1 MKKFILITI
10 LFASVS
16 ATLSAQHKIELTQ
29 NATIET
35 TSHIINSSKKSF
47 RLFKKHNTAFH
58 NAVTNDLPSRIQS
71 ILASDIRESSET
83 LVSGVANV
91 KTPKNK

>member
-1 MKKFILITI
+1 MKKIILIAI
-10 LFASVS
+10 FFASVS
-16 ATLSAQHKIELTQ
+16 ATASAQHKIELAQ
-29 NATIET
+29 SATIET

-47 RLFKKHNTAFH
+47 KLFKKHKIAYH

-71 ILASDIRESSET
+71 ILASDIRESSEALNT
-83 LVSGVANV
+83 RVANV